1 MLNNMSKLSDSRQEV
16 RIQRMW
22 KCHYTMVKRYKELPL
37 RRMIRKAQNLI
48 WAKSISE
55 TLAK

>member
-1 MLNNMSKLSDSRQEV
+1 MSKLNDHKQEV
-16 RIQRMW
+16 RIQRIW
-22 KCHYTMVKRYKELPL
+22 KSHYTMVKRYRELPL

-48 WAKSISE
+48 WAKSISK

>member
-1 MLNNMSKLSDSRQEV
+1 MSKLSDSRQEV

-48 WAKSISE
+48 WAKSISK
-55 TLAK
+55 TLVK